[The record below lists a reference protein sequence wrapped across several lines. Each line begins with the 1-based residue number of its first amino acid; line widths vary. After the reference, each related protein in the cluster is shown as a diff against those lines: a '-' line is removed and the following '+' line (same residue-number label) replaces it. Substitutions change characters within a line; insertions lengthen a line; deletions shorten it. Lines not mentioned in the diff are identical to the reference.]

1 MQAVT
6 SRGSREG
13 PSRSCKRMSISPGKK
28 RAPRNGEGRPAKKFT
43 EEQRETILAM
53 ARVGITHVK
62 IAEVMG
68 TTNKTLRKHCQKE
81 LDFGSL
87 LATAAVGSKL
97 YDLAIDGNVAACIF
111 WMKARAGWTER
122 SELNI
127 KDATPPLTLEDRAD
141 AGKRLAFLLAVAAH
155 EQGKEVAVQ
164 VDAGS
169 MESLTPGICPP
180 KGTV

>member
-1 MQAVT
+1 
-6 SRGSREG
+6 
-13 PSRSCKRMSISPGKK
+13 MSISPRKK
-28 RAPRNGEGRPAKKFT
+28 RAPRKGEGRPATKFT
-43 EEQRETILAM
+43 KVQRETILAM

-97 YDLAIDGNVAACIF
+97 YDLALDGNVAACIF

-122 SELNI
+122 AEI
-127 KDATPPLTLEDRAD
+127 TGKDGKDLMPSVSIQNQVEF
-141 AGKRLAFLLAVAAH
+141 GKRLAFILARTAH
-155 EQGKEVAVQ
+155 EQEKE
-164 VDAGS
+164 
-169 MESLTPGICPP
+169 LTH
-180 KGTV
+180 